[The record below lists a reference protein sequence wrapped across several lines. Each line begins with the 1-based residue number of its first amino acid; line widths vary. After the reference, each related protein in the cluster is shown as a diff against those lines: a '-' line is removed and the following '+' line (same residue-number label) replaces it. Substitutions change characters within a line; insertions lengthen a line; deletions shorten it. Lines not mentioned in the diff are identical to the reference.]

1 MPNSTL
7 LQKQKQNEKTENQKE
22 KKKKNEN
29 IKRELARTASDDS
42 KRWQRHLFNFDL
54 VLFHLIR
61 TVDTAR
67 RVDDGWT
74 GGKETGNG
82 GRRHFFHL
90 YTREITQKL
99 SKHCRCAAGLI
110 ENDSGSWVRH
120 AKSNCTHCAYA
131 AWHTQHLCL
140 LAGDAASGPRMHA
153 IIIASSLNS

>member
-22 KKKKNEN
+22 KKNWKKENEN

-67 RVDDGWT
+67 RVD
-74 GGKETGNG
+74 GGTVEKGAWG
-82 GRRHFFHL
+82 GTSFI
-90 YTREITQKL
+90 YTLEK
-99 SKHCRCAAGLI
+99 
-110 ENDSGSWVRH
+110 
-120 AKSNCTHCAYA
+120 
-131 AWHTQHLCL
+131 
-140 LAGDAASGPRMHA
+140 
-153 IIIASSLNS
+153 